1 MTIFD
6 LHQRVMDD
14 YRHFVR
20 SFIHVRDERIEDFIE
35 QCVMQQAH
43 LWPDFLL
50 QLSPSYGHGPTVD
63 ELAQRG
69 DITDQTASIF
79 RLPDGKPYHLYQH
92 QAEAITL
99 ARQGRSF
106 VVTSGTGSGKSLCY
120 FLPIVDSLL
129 RYPPEREH
137 TVALIVYPMNA
148 LVNSQY
154 GALERLKQNYERRTG
169 QPFPVTFARYTGET
183 SNEERN
189 HMRQHPPQILL
200 TNYVMAEL
208 MLVRPEDQRFLK
220 RVAGEGLRFLVMDE
234 VHTYRGR
241 QGADVAMLIR
251 RLKQHCAAT
260 GIIQIGT
267 SATMLSDRNATP
279 QERRAAVAE
288 FASRLFGHPFTADEV
303 VEEMIVPCTEG
314 GSPSPEELQHTL
326 LQEEEAFLQTLRQ
339 DFPRHPLARWVEH
352 QFGIEQEQGGKFRR
366 RVPRT
371 LKDAAHQLAQSTGVN
386 VERCEQRLRQ
396 VLVAGSQF
404 SREEGTRLF
413 AFKLH
418 QFISQGRSLYATL
431 QDVKQREF
439 SVEGQV
445 QAEEGRL
452 FVPLRFCRHCGQEYY
467 YVLRTDNT
475 FLPYTQSAEGFEEAA
490 GIPGYLMVPQEGED
504 WNEEQI
510 PDEWYDARGRL
521 RNTWRDRVPKP
532 VWVSADGSFTWGERA
547 GAVKMWWQAEPFCLC
562 LHCGEFYT
570 GREAEYSKLGSLASE
585 GRSSAT
591 TILALSLLRHARLT
605 GTAQPKL
612 LSFTD
617 NRQDASL
624 QAGHFND
631 FVQRLVL
638 RSALYAALRRHE
650 ELRFDT
656 VASAVV
662 QECQLPLRD
671 IARNPQL
678 DPDSPAARQVWNT
691 FTELTEY
698 RLYEDLR
705 REWRVLLPDLEDT
718 GLLRIDYDGLEQL
731 CQDDTKWQFSM
742 ATALLSPEQRLA
754 ILRPVLDYFRRRMAI
769 DSRILHEDVQRQLR
783 KRCEQQLNEFWG
795 LDPAVNELRPASRFV
810 RLGISHRE
818 VEGFKLTCRSAVGQF
833 LQRSLNLS
841 SQEYDHFMDG
851 LLDLLVSQ
859 GLLHME
865 TVNGHRLYRLDAAR
879 LVWRKGDGT
888 PPLPNPIITR
898 RSAFSNPRSPR
909 RVNPFFQ
916 QLYEEPAEWLTE
928 LEAKEHTAQVVATG
942 ERERREKRFRWD
954 ELSEQERLEVGRRLP
969 YLVCSPTMELGVD
982 IADLDLVHLRNVPP
996 TPANYAQRSGRAGRQ
1011 GQPGMVFTYCGSW
1024 SHHDQYFF
1032 RHREQMVAGS
1042 VRPPL
1047 FDLANEALLRAHI
1060 HAVWLAEVRLPLQ
1073 ESIESVV
1080 DTAQYPELP
1089 LRENAAR
1096 QIVLDETRHNLV
1108 VQRVREMLRADT
1120 GLFHSVAWFNEQWI
1134 RSVVEKA
1141 PEEFD
1146 RAFDRWRELYRSATQ
1161 QLQEASHALHTA
1173 RSREQQEEASRRQ
1186 QEAIHQR
1193 NLLLQVDVAREESDF
1208 YPYRYLASEGFLP
1221 GYNFPALPV
1230 RAWVPR
1236 GETGEFV
1243 SRPRFLAVR
1252 EFAPNNILYH
1262 EGTKWE
1268 VAGFQ
1273 SPPGGLAQ
1281 RVVKRRLCYTCG
1293 AFTAPDHDRCPVCN
1307 TLFDA
1312 ENSLI
1317 ASLLEMPN
1325 VRTQRRERITASEE
1339 ERMRRGYRIETYFQF
1354 PPEVDGSRVVEATVY
1369 AGEIPLLR
1377 LTYAPTA
1384 TLLRINRGWR
1394 TSRRDSFLID
1404 METGELVNPDEPASV
1419 NTGRPRNVQQ
1429 VRLFVQDTQN
1439 ILLIKPLVD
1448 SWQSDARL
1456 QVSLQYALQRGIE
1469 AQFDIEE
1476 NELAGERIGQEQHR
1490 AILLVE
1496 AAEGGT
1502 GVLRRLVDEVDA
1514 VARIAHS
1521 ALSRLHF
1528 DELGSDQKPECYAAC
1543 YECLLSFTNQ
1553 LEAVYLN
1560 RHAVRDLL
1568 LQLSQSRVEIQVNH
1582 RTRKEQFEWLMS
1594 LTDERSEL
1602 ERRLLEWLFARG
1614 YRLPDDAQK
1623 AIEEPRCVVDFFYR
1637 PNVCV
1642 FCDGAVHDH
1651 PERQEQDRAIRRSL
1665 VEAGYRVIVIRYDKK
1680 FTEQIAPYPDV
1691 FGYGTDERAE

>member
-1 MTIFD
+1 MMTIFD
-6 LHQRVMDD
+6 LHQRVMDE
-14 YRHFVR
+14 YRDFVR
-20 SFIHVRDERIEDFIE
+20 SFIHVRDERVADFIE
-35 QCVMQQAH
+35 QVVMQQAH

-63 ELAQRG
+63 DLAQRG
-69 DITDQTASIF
+69 DITKQTASIF
-79 RLPDGKPYHLYQH
+79 RLPDGRPYHLYQH
-92 QAEAITL
+92 QAESIML

-120 FLPIVDSLL
+120 FLPILDSLL
-129 RYPPEREH
+129 RHPPEREH

-154 GALERLKQNYERRTG
+154 GALQRLKQNYERRIG
-169 QPFPVTFARYTGET
+169 QPFPITFARYTGET

-189 HMRQHPPQILL
+189 QMRQHPPQILL
-200 TNYVMAEL
+200 TNYVIVEL
-208 MLVRPEDQRFLK
+208 MLVRPEDQRFLHK
-220 RVAGEGLRFLVMDE
+220 VAGEGLRFLVMDE

-251 RLKQHCAAT
+251 RLKQRCAAT
-260 GIIQIGT
+260 DIIQIGT

-279 QERRAAVAE
+279 QGRRAAVAE

-314 GSPSPEELQHTL
+314 GLPSPEELRRAL

-339 DFPRHPLARWVEH
+339 DFFHYPLARWVEH
-352 QFGIEQEQGGKFRR
+352 EFGIEQEQGGKFRR
-366 RVPRT
+366 RVPRM
-371 LKDAAHQLAQSTGVN
+371 LKEAAHQLAQSTGVD
-386 VERCEQRLRQ
+386 VGRCEQRLRQ
-396 VLVAGSQF
+396 VLVAGSQL

-431 QDVKQREF
+431 QDAAQREF

-445 QAEEGRL
+445 QGEGGRL

-467 YVLRTDNT
+467 HVLRIDNK
-475 FLPYTQSAEGFEEAA
+475 FLPYAQSAEGIEAA
-490 GIPGYLMVPQEGED
+490 EVTAGYLMLPQQGED

-532 VWVSADGSFTWGERA
+532 VWVSVDGSFTWGERA
-547 GAVKMWWQAEPFCLC
+547 GAVKMWWQAEPFSLC
-562 LHCGEFYT
+562 LYCGEFYT
-570 GREAEYSKLGSLASE
+570 GREAEYSKLASLASE

-605 GTAQPKL
+605 GVAQPKL
-612 LSFTD
+612 LTFTD

-631 FVQRLVL
+631 FVQKLVL
-638 RSALYAALRRHE
+638 RSALYAALCRYG

-662 QECQLPLRD
+662 EACKLSLHQ

-678 DPDSPAARQVWNT
+678 DPGSAAARQVWDV

-718 GLLRIDYDGLEQL
+718 GLLQIGYDGLEEL

-742 ATALLSPEQRLA
+742 ATALLSAEQRLA
-754 ILRPVLDYFRRRMAI
+754 LLKPVLDYFRRRMAI
-769 DSRILHEDVQRQLR
+769 DSRVLREDMQRQLR

-795 LDPAVNELRPASRFV
+795 LDPAVNDLRPASRFV
-810 RLGISHRE
+810 RLGSSQRE
-818 VEGFKLTCRSAVGQF
+818 VDGFKLTYRSAVGQF

-841 SQEYDHFMDG
+841 FQEYDHFIDG
-851 LLDLLVSQ
+851 LFALLVSH
-859 GLLHME
+859 GLVQME

-879 LVWRKGDGT
+879 LVWRKGDGSS
-888 PPLPNPIITR
+888 PLPDPITTR

-916 QLYEEPAEWLTE
+916 QLYTESTGWLAE

-954 ELSEQERLEVGRRLP
+954 ELSEQERVEVGRRLP

-1060 HAVWLAEVRLPLQ
+1060 HAVWLAEVGLPLQ
-1073 ESIESVV
+1073 ESIESVINT
-1080 DTAQYPELP
+1080 DQYPELP
-1089 LRENAAR
+1089 LRENAAQ
-1096 QIVLDETRHNLV
+1096 QIVLDETRRNLV
-1108 VQRVREMLRADT
+1108 LQRVREMLHADI
-1120 GLFHSVAWFNEQWI
+1120 GLFHSVAWFNERWI
-1134 RSVVEKA
+1134 RSVVENA
-1141 PEEFD
+1141 AEEFD
-1146 RAFDRWRELYRSATQ
+1146 RAFNRWRELYRSATQ

-1173 RSREQQEEASRRQ
+1173 RSREQQDEANRRQ

-1193 NLLLQVDVAREESDF
+1193 NLLLQVGVAREESDF

-1252 EFAPNNILYH
+1252 EFAPNNVLYH
-1262 EGTKWE
+1262 EGAKWE
-1268 VAGFQ
+1268 IVGLQ
-1273 SPPGGLAQ
+1273 TPPGGLT
-1281 RVVKRRLCYTCG
+1281 RRLVKRRLCYTCG
-1293 AFTAPDHDRCPVCN
+1293 AFTEPVHDRCPVCN

-1312 ENSLI
+1312 GNSLI
-1317 ASLLEMPN
+1317 ASLQEMPN

-1339 ERMRRGYRIETYFQF
+1339 ERMRRGYHIATYFQF
-1354 PPEVDGSRVVEATVY
+1354 PPQVDGSRVVEATVY
-1369 AGEIPLLR
+1369 DGEIPLLR
-1377 LTYAPTA
+1377 LTYASTA
-1384 TLLRINRGWR
+1384 TLLRINHGWR
-1394 TSRRDSFLID
+1394 TSRREGFLID
-1404 METGELVNPDEPASV
+1404 LETGELVNPDEPAPV
-1419 NTGRPRNVQQ
+1419 NTGRPRNVQS

-1448 SWQSDARL
+1448 GWQSDERL

-1476 NELAGERIGQEQHR
+1476 SELVGERIGQEQHR

-1502 GVLRRLVDEVDA
+1502 GVLRRLVEEVDA
-1514 VARIAHS
+1514 VARIAYA
-1521 ALSRLHF
+1521 ALSRLHY
-1528 DELGSDQKPECYAAC
+1528 DGLGNDQKGGCYAAC
-1543 YECLLSFTNQ
+1543 YECLLSFANQ
-1553 LEAVYLN
+1553 LEAIYLN

-1568 LQLSQSRVEIQVNH
+1568 LQLAQSRTEMQTNH
-1582 RTRKEQFEWLMS
+1582 RTRQEQFEWLMS

-1602 ERRLLEWLFARG
+1602 ESRLLEWLFKRG

-1642 FCDGAVHDH
+1642 FCDGVVHDQ
-1651 PERQEQDRAIRRSL
+1651 PERKEQDKTIRRAL
-1665 VEAGYRVIVIRYDKK
+1665 MEVGYRVITVRYDRD
-1680 FTEQIAPYPDV
+1680 FAEQVAAYPEV
-1691 FGYGTDERAE
+1691 FGHGAS